1 MLSQLNVRNY
11 VLIDSLEIQ
20 FPEGLV
26 IITGQTGAGKSILL
40 GALSL
45 VLGSKADASV
55 IGESADNCVVEA
67 EFQLDPEDALA
78 RNIIEENDLDW
89 NGGSLLVR
97 RVVARTGRSR
107 AFLNDE
113 PVTLPVLAQLAPR
126 LVDIHS
132 QHQTML
138 LSDHR
143 FQLGLLDRYAGN
155 RELLKSCKGAW
166 DALSD
171 LRRELAD
178 LDGRIASIERDREYN
193 EAQWKQLDAAA
204 LVDGELEELEAEQ
217 KTLANAEEI
226 KELLCEC
233 GNLAENHSDEL
244 DFSMVQSIRE
254 MERLLAKLSR
264 FIPSAESLSSRLE
277 SCRLELDDVVGEI
290 TDLNEKMDVSP
301 ERLEFVED
309 RISLYFTLLKK
320 HGAANVAELIDLR
333 DRLSENLA
341 DSSVLQYR
349 REELLKQIAKAG
361 KDLDSVCEKLHK
373 SRLKASEPFA
383 KSIADSLHYLELPL
397 AVFQVS
403 IQDAPQGPD
412 GSDSVVF
419 LFSSTGRNA
428 VDVAKC
434 ASGGEMSRIMLCLK
448 DMMARYASMPA
459 MVFDEID
466 TGVSGSVAD
475 KMGSMICKMGS
486 YMQVFAIT
494 HLPQVAAKGDAHYLV
509 SKSLSTDKASS
520 TITRL
525 DNEQRI
531 LEIARMLS
539 GSSLTEAAIANAKS
553 LLAVK

>member
-155 RELLKSCKGAW
+155 RELLKSCKGVW

-320 HGAANVAELIDLR
+320 HGAANVAELIALR

>member
-155 RELLKSCKGAW
+155 RELLKSCKRAW

-171 LRRELAD
+171 LRRELTD

-309 RISLYFTLLKK
+309 RISIYFTLLKK
-320 HGAANVAELIDLR
+320 HGAANVAELIALR

>member
-171 LRRELAD
+171 LRRELTD

-320 HGAANVAELIDLR
+320 HGAANVAELIALR

>member
-320 HGAANVAELIDLR
+320 HGAANVAELIALR

-475 KMGSMICKMGS
+475 KMGSMICNMGS